1 MTAPVMDR
9 LNTIDLRAGEVRAKH
24 KSLRRAKPEIQ
35 ILMNR
40 PDGGAGAVN
49 VGTVDYDTTLK
60 GSFPFKNNTPTQG
73 ILEIADDHWMAIWLK
88 QLPNNPEFLKN
99 ILIVVDFY
107 GGQKRWS
114 GLMDKWTIKSKGGVK
129 YLELTFDDD
138 LKPLQYLLCPPNPL
152 LPIPIFQFPRIF
164 AIAGPAKWCIS
175 MIILINLIR
184 VEGNL
189 WTLPDDPF
197 DINSW
202 VASFDWNQWQ
212 CFIKCNSFL
221 LDDSS
226 LWTFLAS
233 RMNPIDSIIADALDD
248 CQLTIRYR
256 RVLTDRGES
265 ADIPGVPNPRNGA
278 LYWEVVDNSE
288 AHALGGTFLEGTIVD
303 GFARSVVTY
312 GGGFVEDSFGLVNDS
327 ETLQPDEYYQ
337 SGWLASM
344 AKQPWLVIRDSEW
357 TPIESGDLSWGPAK
371 NVSVIVGG
379 DNPAADAIA
388 KLVIETTGNLLGYFL
403 LGGFSSAGTIAAD
416 IIMPFIVG
424 TIAAWLQWKNFGRA
438 QKLGWIHYWELY
450 QQGAENNAWSLSALA
465 ALRGG
470 FLAGRSETTHLLAF
484 HDSWALPG
492 LHFDIGQRIGS
503 TINSKGV
510 ESIIWVNQVEEMTP
524 GWDNSDSI
532 QPLSWIV
539 KAGKSERAMSLGE
552 RSTRLAKKF
561 TEATRNLG
569 VQLIAA

>member
-1 MTAPVMDR
+1 MTAVQDR
-9 LNTIDLRAGEVRAKH
+9 LNAISRRTDAVRAEH
-24 KSLRRAKPEIQ
+24 KSLRRAKPEIY
-35 ILMNR
+35 LYMND
-40 PDGGAGAVN
+40 PTGNQQAIC
-49 VGTVDYDTTLK
+49 VGHIDYDTTLK

-73 ILEIADDHWMAIWLK
+73 ILELPDDHFMAIWLK
-88 QLPNNPEFLKN
+88 ALPNDPELKKN
-99 ILIVVDFY
+99 VLIRVDFY
-107 GGQKRWS
+107 GGRKRWT
-114 GLMDKWTIKSKGGVK
+114 GLLDKWTIKSKGGVK
-129 YLELTFDDD
+129 YLEVTFDDD
-138 LKPLQYLLCPPNPL
+138 LKFLQYLLCPPNPL

-164 AIAGPAKWCIS
+164 GIAGPAKWCIS

-202 VASFDWNQWQ
+202 VGGFNWNTWQ
-212 CFIKCNSFL
+212 CFIRCKSFL

-233 RMNPIDSIIADALDD
+233 RMNPIDSVIADSLDD
-248 CQLTIRYR
+248 AQLTLTYR
-256 RVLTDRGES
+256 RIFTDDDEFG
-265 ADIPGVPNPRNGA
+265 DVPGVSAMRNGA
-278 LYWEVVDNSE
+278 LVLEVVDNSD

-303 GFARSVVTY
+303 GFARSVAVY
-312 GGGFVEDSFGLVNDS
+312 GGGFIEDSWNMVDDS

-344 AKQPWLVIRDSEW
+344 AKQPWLVVRDSEW

-371 NVSVIVGG
+371 NASVVVGG

-403 LGGFSSAGTIAAD
+403 LAGFSSAGTIAAD

-424 TIAAWLQWKNFGRA
+424 TIAAWLHWKNTGRA
-438 QKLGWIHYWELY
+438 TKLGWIHYWELY

-470 FLAGRSETTHLLAF
+470 FLAGRAETTHLLAM
-484 HDSWALPG
+484 HDSWVIPG
-492 LHFDIGQRIGS
+492 LHIDIGQRMGS
-503 TINSKGV
+503 TVNSKGV
-510 ESIIWVNQVEEMTP
+510 ESIIWVNQLEEMNP
-524 GWDNSDSI
+524 SWDHSDSL
-532 QPLSWIV
+532 QPLSWV
-539 KAGKSERAMSLGE
+539 LKAGKSERAMSLGE
-552 RSTRLAKKF
+552 RSARLAKKL
-561 TEATRNLG
+561 TEATRNVG
-569 VQLIAA
+569 FQLIAA